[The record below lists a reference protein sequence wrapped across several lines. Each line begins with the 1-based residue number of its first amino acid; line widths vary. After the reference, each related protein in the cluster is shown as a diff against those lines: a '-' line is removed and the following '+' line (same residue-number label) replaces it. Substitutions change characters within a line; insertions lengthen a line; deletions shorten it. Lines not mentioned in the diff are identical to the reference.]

1 MNGIKK
7 EVYVLRDALKGKIN
21 YVEGN
26 TMIPIELHIADFVLP
41 TDSAAVVYA
50 LAVGM
55 TKPKKIVAEVKNN
68 SVIFIPEGDFFK
80 KGINVIQVRIVSKTQ
95 TLITFKETVECKEKM
110 NFDDAGEVEKQE
122 TLVEQLLAKVS
133 ECLGE
138 IKSSEQRI
146 TEKVNAEAEIRLL
159 ADNNHNKKIGN
170 LEKVYNERIINEEDL
185 KLVTEVGKIV
195 DAILIKKNNN
205 DIKLI
210 NEYLSKL
217 TVQKTSTQG
226 GWVVERY
233 ANGWCKLY
241 IKAQVYR
248 ASKEQTVYKLPFPEG
263 IQLKNVRV
271 QMTPAQNGWNVANFY
286 HNTSGQNDDNAV
298 ISEAVIIFT
307 AKDTTALTYCFDV
320 CVSGFL
326 V

>member
-1 MNGIKK
+1 MAFNPMTVNTPPEIAPHIYAEDDAAVFQSIFGGDGILSVGSRFKTEIKTNNLVRLNDGVLCVGGHLGRIKYADYENCVIENGETGYNRNDLIIGSFSNNGEHTIDEMKI
-7 EVYVLRDALKGKIN
+7 EVLKGKATT
-21 YVEGN
+21 G
-26 TMIPIELHIADFVLP
+26 IAEDP
-41 TDSAAVVYA
+41 VV
-50 LAVGM
+50 
-55 TKPKKIVAEVKNN
+55 TQ
-68 SVIFIPEGDFFK
+68 GDLY
-80 KGINVIQVRIVSKTQ
+80 KG
-95 TLITFKETVECKEKM
+95 
-110 NFDDAGEVEKQE
+110 
-122 TLVEQLLAKVS
+122 EQLRQVPIARVKLEGLNIV
-133 ECLGE
+133 G
-138 IKSSEQRI
+138 
-146 TEKVNAEAEIRLL
+146 VDMLL
-159 ADNNHNKKIGN
+159 PVIPTIPTINK
-170 LEKVYNERIINEEDL
+170 
-185 KLVTEVGKIV
+185 
-195 DAILIKKNNN
+195 
-205 DIKLI
+205 
-210 NEYLSKL
+210 YLSNL

-226 GWVVERY
+226 GWVVEKY

-248 ASKEQTVYKLPFPEG
+248 ASKEQTVYKLPFPNG

>member
-1 MNGIKK
+1 MGFKPLTYKNAPGEEPHITPEDDAAIYESIVGTDGVFTVGERFKATVISNNKVRIGNG
-7 EVYVLRDALKGKIN
+7 VLNVGGHMGRTTYGDYVD
-21 YVEGN
+21 V
-26 TMIPIELHIADFVLP
+26 TIENGVSEQNRNDLIIARFVIGD
-41 TDSAAVVYA
+41 TDTYELDV
-50 LAVGM
+50 
-55 TKPKKIVAEVKNN
+55 
-68 SVIFIPEGDFFK
+68 K
-80 KGINVIQVRIVSKTQ
+80 KGVSGKEAVDPELVQEDLYNGGKTREYPLYRVKIEGLSIVK
-95 TLITFKETVECKEKM
+95 
-110 NFDDAGEVEKQE
+110 
-122 TLVEQLLAKVS
+122 VEQML
-133 ECLGE
+133 
-138 IKSSEQRI
+138 
-146 TEKVNAEAEIRLL
+146 EIRPTIPML
-159 ADNNHNKKIGN
+159 NK
-170 LEKVYNERIINEEDL
+170 
-185 KLVTEVGKIV
+185 
-195 DAILIKKNNN
+195 
-205 DIKLI
+205 
-210 NEYLSKL
+210 YLSNL

-226 GWVVERY
+226 GWVVEKY

-248 ASKEQTVYKLPFPEG
+248 ASKEQTVYKLPFPNG

>member
-1 MNGIKK
+1 MEIVTGYRGKPHITSEKWADLNRGIIGA
-7 EVYVLRDALKGKIN
+7 EEYVLGVGRMFESELVSNNLLKIYDGCGVFQGREFSTSAGQSDEITIENGTQGEKRIDLIVARYTKNEDTKIETIEPVLIKGTPSASDPAVPK
-21 YVEGN
+21 YTEGN
-26 TMIPIELHIADFVLP
+26 IRQGDLIADMPL
-41 TDSAAVVYA
+41 Y
-50 LAVGM
+50 
-55 TKPKKIVAEVKNN
+55 EVELN
-68 SVIFIPEGDFFK
+68 
-80 KGINVIQVRIVSKTQ
+80 GINVVEVRP
-95 TLITFKETVECKEKM
+95 LFRALMDM
-110 NFDDAGEVEKQE
+110 NK
-122 TLVEQLLAKVS
+122 
-133 ECLGE
+133 
-138 IKSSEQRI
+138 I
-146 TEKVNAEAEIRLL
+146 
-159 ADNNHNKKIGN
+159 NK
-170 LEKVYNERIINEEDL
+170 
-185 KLVTEVGKIV
+185 
-195 DAILIKKNNN
+195 
-205 DIKLI
+205 
-210 NEYLSKL
+210 YLSNL

-226 GWVVERY
+226 GWVVEKY

-248 ASKEQTVYKLPFPEG
+248 ASKEQTVYKLPFPNG